1 MEWMIICIVVV
12 AIFCFFIGFCIRR
25 NNNRQHEER
34 EVLINANENLEI
46 NYSQNNL
53 DSKLAM
59 KHSSVVLPLEVVR
72 VTNYQT
78 NGFKK
83 NDIQNLEI
91 SQINLQIESTD
102 KKKKI
107 IKPIRRR
114 KQYIRQ
120 LKLIRTKKLKL
131 CRTLKNINKQKE
143 KQIYLGEKQ
152 KKINLENKKINLE
165 NKKIIQ
171 EKKKLAI
178 EENKVWNNIMHTVSI
193 INLKM
198 NFNGETK
205 TSLNLNSPMIDVPN
219 NEINKNKDDKI

>member
-1 MEWMIICIVVV
+1 MWWMIICIFVVG
-12 AIFCFFIGFCIRR
+12 ISCFFIGFCIRR

-46 NYSQNNL
+46 NDSQNNL

-59 KHSSVVLPLEVVR
+59 KHLSVVLPLEVVH
-72 VTNYQT
+72 VTDYQT
-78 NGFKK
+78 NGLKE
-83 NDIQNLEI
+83 NDIQNLDI

-107 IKPIRRR
+107 INPIRRR

-198 NFNGETK
+198 NFN
-205 TSLNLNSPMIDVPN
+205 DVPN
-219 NEINKNKDDKI
+219 NEINKNKDDEI

>member
-1 MEWMIICIVVV
+1 MEWLIIICVVGIPT
-12 AIFCFFIGFCIRR
+12 AFLIGFCIRR
-25 NNNRQHEER
+25 RNNRQNER
-34 EVLINANENLEI
+34 EEVLIINENRNQELNI
-46 NYSQNNL
+46 SQNNL
-53 DSKLAM
+53 
-59 KHSSVVLPLEVVR
+59 VVVQPERR
-72 VTNYQT
+72 V
-78 NGFKK
+78 
-83 NDIQNLEI
+83 DLEI
-91 SQINLQIESTD
+91 SQTNFQIKSTD
-102 KKKKI
+102 KKKKR
-107 IKPIRRR
+107 IKPIRLR

-131 CRTLKNINKQKE
+131 CRTLKNINKQKK

-178 EENKVWNNIMHTVSI
+178 EENNAWNNVMHTVSI

-205 TSLNLNSPMIDVPN
+205 TFLNPNLPMIDVPN
-219 NEINKNKDDKI
+219 NEIKNKDDEI